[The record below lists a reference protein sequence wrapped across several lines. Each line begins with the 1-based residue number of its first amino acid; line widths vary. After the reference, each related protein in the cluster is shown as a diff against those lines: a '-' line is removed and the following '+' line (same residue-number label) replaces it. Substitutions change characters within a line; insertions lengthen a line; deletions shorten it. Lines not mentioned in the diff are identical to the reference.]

1 MSSKNEVLYSVG
13 VLNDSLSAVEQA
25 VLGMEEEFHRHGN
38 QQALLIGQ
46 GQAVTKSI
54 GELVAAVGA
63 HTERLNS
70 YLDEQGGSGS
80 LGARMTKLEGRVDRM
95 GSHAGE

>member
-1 MSSKNEVLYSVG
+1 MNSKSEVLYSVG

-46 GQAVTKSI
+46 GQTMTKAL
-54 GELVAAVGA
+54 GELTAAVGQL
-63 HTERLNS
+63 TDRLGR
-70 YLDEQGGSGS
+70 YLEDADRQGGRIN
-80 LGARMTKLEGRVDRM
+80 ALERDVRELKAD
-95 GSHAGE
+95 A